1 MADTTP
7 HFKGDG
13 KLQFRS
19 ELVTAATESSANIN
33 LFFSDINATNNTAV
47 LPKGAVI
54 TAVTLTSTNSS
65 ATATVGDIYVR
76 TATTNTTPAISYTY
90 ITAGASVWIPTAG
103 TIVPTAAVNT
113 QLYIARSGLTT
124 TGNTYFIGSVEY
136 KIVPKLYA

>member
-13 KLQFRS
+13 KLSFRS
-19 ELVTAATESSANIN
+19 ELVTAATTSSANIN

-65 ATATVGDIYVR
+65 ATATAGDIYVK
-76 TATTNTTPAISYTY
+76 TASTNTTPIINFAY
-90 ITAGASVWIPTAG
+90 ITAGASLWVPTAG
-103 TIVPTAAVNT
+103 VVVPVAAANT
-113 QLYIARSGLTT
+113 QVYIERSGLTT
-124 TGNTYFIGSVEY
+124 TGNTYFVGSIDY